1 MVSGSDSVPAG
12 NIAGWPFIGSRQRR
26 LPFHVHIAT
35 LFSLLIIGA
44 GGAIGWHNHI
54 QNREL
59 IISASQELV
68 QAIGGKTAT
77 GFEAIYQPVELL
89 IDMLAHQRLH

>member
-68 QAIGGKTAT
+68 QAITAGVPTKVSGIPGT
-77 GFEAIYQPVELL
+77 GIEDEA
-89 IDMLAHQRLH
+89 